1 MALPGVRLIAAVY
14 PPQLYVVLSNPF
26 ITVALTLL
34 FSKWRL
40 SWPD

>member
-1 MALPGVRLIAAVY
+1 MALPGIRLIAAVY
-14 PPQLYVVLSNPF
+14 PPQLYVLSNPF

-40 SWPD
+40 SWSD